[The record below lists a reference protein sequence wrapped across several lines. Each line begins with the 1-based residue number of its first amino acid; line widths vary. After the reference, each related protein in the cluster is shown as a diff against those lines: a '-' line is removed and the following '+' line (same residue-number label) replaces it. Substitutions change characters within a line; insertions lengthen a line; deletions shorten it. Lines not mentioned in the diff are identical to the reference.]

1 MLYGN
6 NQMTKQP
13 DYTPITKQTYKRNYA
28 DELADRIDRERYRR
42 QVVKYSIDIKRKD
55 EEL

>member
-1 MLYGN
+1 
-6 NQMTKQP
+6 MTKQP